1 MNSLVIPN
9 GLAIALLILAGVFFV
24 DAFRRASWSSMQV
37 SDGMIIAALTSF
49 VYLGHRMS
57 FTLVD
62 GSQLHYLGAA
72 FLAVTLGYCRGLMS
86 MAVILFFLHDWQRL
100 GIELIVNAVLPL
112 WLMQVLIQTC
122 KKRLPPNP
130 FVFTL
135 GCGFFGLFAIYAI
148 QLMAG
153 ASIHRL
159 FASVAGGVSW
169 GELLTYKLILAA
181 GESTLEGMILVV
193 LVVYMPRAVSQFDD
207 DFYLSR

>member
-24 DAFRRASWSSMQV
+24 DAFRRAGWSSMQV
-37 SDGMIIAALTSF
+37 SDGMIIGALTTF

-72 FLAVTLGYCRGLMS
+72 FLAVTLGYCRGLMG

-112 WLMQVLIQTC
+112 WLMQTLIQTC
-122 KKRLPPNP
+122 KRLLPPNP

-135 GCGFFGLFAIYAI
+135 GCGFFGLFVIYAI
-148 QLMAG
+148 QLIAG
-153 ASIHRL
+153 ASL
-159 FASVAGGVSW
+159 QGLLTSVTGVSW
-169 GELLTYKLILAA
+169 GELLAYKLILAA

-193 LVVYMPRAVSQFDD
+193 LVVYVPRAVSLFDD

>member
-1 MNSLVIPN
+1 M
-9 GLAIALLILAGVFFV
+9 
-24 DAFRRASWSSMQV
+24 RV
-37 SDGMIIAALTSF
+37 SDGMIIAALTTF

-86 MAVILFFLHDWQRL
+86 MTVVLYFLHDWQHL

-130 FVFTL
+130 FIFTL
-135 GCGFFGLFAIYAI
+135 GCGFFGLFLVYAI
-148 QLMAG
+148 QLITG
-153 ASIHRL
+153 ATL
-159 FASVAGGVSW
+159 LNVYASVGGVNL
-169 GELLTYKLILAA
+169 GELLAYKLILAV

-193 LVVYMPRAVSQFDD
+193 LVVYLPRAVSLFDD
-207 DFYLSR
+207 DYYLSR